1 MQLGAKRFKVRV
13 TGLPEE
19 SAIGEGGASGAFT
32 SGGNGGSGGKGL
44 LLDEL
49 APVCGLPGLDTCP
62 KAELA
67 RSSRTN
73 HELSVRQDIAHHRGE
88 ILVRFVPDR

>member
-1 MQLGAKRFKVRV
+1 MQLGASRFNVRV

-19 SAIGEGGASGAFT
+19 SAVGGGGACGVFT
-32 SGGNGGSGGKGL
+32 SGGNGGSGGVGL
-44 LLDEL
+44 SLEEFT
-49 APVCGLPGLDTCP
+49 PVCGLPGLDTCP

-73 HELSVRQDIAHHRGE
+73 HELSVRQGITHIR
-88 ILVRFVPDR
+88 VQF